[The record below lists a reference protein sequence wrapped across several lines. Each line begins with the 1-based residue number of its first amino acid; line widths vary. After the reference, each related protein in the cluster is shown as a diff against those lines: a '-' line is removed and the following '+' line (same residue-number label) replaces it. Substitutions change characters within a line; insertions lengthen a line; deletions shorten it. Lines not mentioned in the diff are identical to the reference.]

1 MVTLGDHQEPKLSL
15 VLELANVLLL
25 GDGHGALGDN
35 GTTLNTSSGDD
46 LITSLDAE
54 DGEALLVPVESDVTK
69 DDEESDER
77 SNEGDA
83 DVGGIGNGTLDG
95 REDGTTS
102 DTHDKDTGTAAGVD
116 TEVGSSHGEDSRIH
130 WGHEEVDG
138 HDGTDGT
145 LALAGTDVGVK
156 SNAGNGVEDHDEA
169 GAQDGGKTSGD
180 EATDGEGDQSVGEEV
195 GSLRLSPASVVDSVV
210 DEESTNGN
218 LGTNVAELSKETE
231 EHVVLLP
238 DAALT
243 NLAALDI
250 VLGLDE
256 RVVALSLLSNLGKL
270 GEDEQDG
277 NGNTEAGNSK
287 VDELDVGKVV
297 SVLAGEESLRSDEG
311 TDEGSNT
318 VPGLAELET
327 RRGGSWVTNDNG
339 VRVGSSLESS
349 KTTGNN
355 KSASAETTERSR
367 GVGL

>member
-1 MVTLGDHQEPKLSL
+1 
-15 VLELANVLLL
+15 
-25 GDGHGALGDN
+25 
-35 GTTLNTSSGDD
+35 
-46 LITSLDAE
+46 
-54 DGEALLVPVESDVTK
+54 VESDVTK

-256 RVVALSLLSNLGKL
+256 RIVALSLLSNLGEL

-297 SVLAGEESLRSDEG
+297 SVLAGSPMTTAYELAAVSRVARPQAITRVQAQKPPKEAEALAFDEKW
-311 TDEGSNT
+311 
-318 VPGLAELET
+318 A
-327 RRGGSWVTNDNG
+327 
-339 VRVGSSLESS
+339 VGQNITAPMEYR
-349 KTTGNN
+349 
-355 KSASAETTERSR
+355 ERPMR
-367 GVGL
+367 IQIL